1 MYKVNKF
8 TKTSQAESYF
18 GPTSLM
24 TISGPDSKNRPAPFS
39 SPTVKKQI
47 FSCENKLRTILS
59 WSVSFICPLKLKSSQ
74 EVKHSQDWPLAGQ

>member
-24 TISGPDSKNRPAPFS
+24 KISGPDSKNRPHLSHPRLSRSRS
-39 SPTVKKQI
+39 SPVK
-47 FSCENKLRTILS
+47 NKLRTKLS
-59 WSVSFICPLKLKSSQ
+59 WSVSFICSLKLKSSQ